1 MRFDLRSDWRREAL
15 RTNLWLVPTLEV
27 VFAVGL
33 FGITFALDR
42 AAYRGDLKVPFW
54 VISGTADSARQ
65 ILTALAAAVIT
76 VVGVVFSIMIVALT
90 LASTQFG
97 PRMLRNFM
105 RDRGTQWTL
114 GTFVATFV
122 YAILSL
128 VVIGPGSHGD
138 FIPHI
143 SVTMTLTLV
152 VADLAVL
159 IYFIHHIAT
168 QIQLPQVIA
177 SIAGDVAKA
186 IEVENAQTAPHGV
199 DDVERGLSLTEL
211 LTRMGEDPGIVR
223 ASSSGYLQYV
233 RHTTVVRIATDT
245 NSVIHLQHRPGH
257 FLIQGRTLAVVW
269 PADSAP
275 QVARSLQRAHLSG
288 PYRSLTQDISFG
300 IDQLVEIA
308 IRALSAAVNDTFT
321 ALTCIDWLGDCLRKI
336 ALGWRPEAV
345 HRDHQGNIRL
355 ITTQTSYDRLVQ
367 RAFEKIR
374 QASAG
379 MPAVMIR
386 ELDALTEVM
395 EQAPLVEQYGV
406 LMEQA
411 EMIKRL
417 AEETVTEKADLADV
431 LRRYDA
437 LAALHARLSARA

>member
-1 MRFDLRSDWRREAL
+1 
-15 RTNLWLVPTLEV
+15 
-27 VFAVGL
+27 
-33 FGITFALDR
+33 
-42 AAYRGDLKVPFW
+42 

-138 FIPHI
+138 FVPHI

-211 LTRMGEDPGIVR
+211 LTRMDEDPGIVR
-223 ASSSGYLQYV
+223 ASISGYLQYV
-233 RHTTVVRIATDT
+233 RHTTLVRIATDT

-269 PADSAP
+269 PADAAP

-336 ALGWRPEAV
+336 ALGWRPEPV